1 VGTARCVR
9 RGAGRWDTRAARHR
23 HHQLGETPEEI
34 ALSYGSI
41 SLADVYATIAYYLRH
56 TAEVDE
62 YLRKREK
69 IRREIQPRFPTAGL
83 RERLLARA
91 AKLRAP

>member
-1 VGTARCVR
+1 MRLDTVITAY
-9 RGAGRWDTRAARHR
+9 
-23 HHQLGETPEEI
+23 QLGETPEEI
-34 ALSYGSI
+34 ALSYDSI

-56 TAEVDE
+56 TAEVDK
-62 YLRKREK
+62 YLRSREIEAEE
-69 IRREIQPRFPTAGL
+69 IRREIQARFPTAGL